1 MGSRWWR
8 FFLAGAVVIIVFCL
22 AMLEIAADR
31 ASLSRTR
38 ELVEPVTRTDVPEHP
53 WKGR

>member
-8 FFLAGAVVIIVFCL
+8 LFLASAAVIIVLCL

-31 ASLSRTR
+31 ASLSRTM
-38 ELVEPVTRTDVPEHP
+38 ESVTRTDVPEYP
-53 WKGR
+53 WESR

>member
-8 FFLAGAVVIIVFCL
+8 VFLVGAAVIIVVCL

-31 ASLSRTR
+31 ASLSRTM
-38 ELVEPVTRTDVPEHP
+38 EPVNRTDVPEHP
-53 WKGR
+53 WESR